1 MARVKLVEADTKNIK
16 VGTGLSWT
24 LYDAESGGSAVF
36 KQGDEV
42 TYAMLGRIVAMV
54 RKGIYREFADVADA
68 PTAHAAAPA
77 PKGEVEIAPPV
88 RRPRNLKIG
97 FFETVTHL
105 HTELASVFED
115 VEQGVSNKITY
126 RVYEL
131 AQQVQDISWVNPDAA
146 LGVVHMDQR
155 GKYTVRHPLHSAILC
170 ELASRTLT
178 MDEDDRLSMICAV
191 LTANAGMRRLQEQL
205 CAQKEPL
212 SDEQR
217 AQVHAHPE
225 RSIELLRA
233 VGVKDEKWLATILQ
247 HHEEH
252 DGKGYPRG
260 LDEKQLSRESMLV
273 SMTDRYHAMI
283 SARDY
288 RQAMS
293 PIESL
298 RSLYLS
304 LKDSK
309 KALLAQAFIK
319 MLGLYPPGMC
329 VRLFNG
335 DVGIVVRRGAKGGAP
350 RVMSFISPRGGPYE
364 KPVLRDTQH
373 AEFKIKE
380 LASIELIERSL
391 SAEQLWG

>member
-16 VGTGLSWT
+16 VGTGLPWT
-24 LYDAESGGSAVF
+24 LHDAESGGSAVF

-54 RKGIYREFADVADA
+54 RKGIYRDFAEGADA
-68 PTAHAAAPA
+68 PAAPAAAPA

-88 RRPRNLKIG
+88 RRQRNLKIG
-97 FFETVTHL
+97 FFETITHL
-105 HTELASVFED
+105 HAELAGVFED
-115 VEQGVSNKITY
+115 IEQGLSNKISH

-131 AQQVQDISWVNPDAA
+131 AQQVQDICWVNPDAA
-146 LGVVHMDQR
+146 LGVVHMDKR

-191 LTANAGMRRLQEQL
+191 ITSNIGMRQLQEQL

-217 AQVHAHPE
+217 AAVRAHPE
-225 RSIELLRA
+225 RGVELLRA
-233 VGVKDEKWLATILQ
+233 VGVKDAKWLETILQ

-260 LDEKQLSRESMLV
+260 LDESGLSRESMLV

-283 SARDY
+283 SARYY

-335 DVGIVVRRGAKGGAP
+335 DVGIVLRRGAKGAAP
-350 RVMSFISPRGGPYE
+350 RVMCFVSPRGGPYE
-364 KPVLRDTQH
+364 KPVVRDSQH
-373 AEFKIKE
+373 TEFKIKE
-380 LASIELIERSL
+380 VVSLELIEQPL
-391 SAEQLWG
+391 SAELLWG

>member
-1 MARVKLVEADTKNIK
+1 MARIKLVEADTKNIK
-16 VGTGLSWT
+16 VGSGLPWM
-24 LYDAESGGSAVF
+24 LYDAENGGTALF
-36 KQGDEV
+36 KQGEEV
-42 TYAMLGRIVAMV
+42 TYAMLGRIVALV
-54 RKGIYREFADVADA
+54 RKGVYRDFVDAPATADA
-68 PTAHAAAPA
+68 QTTPAH
-77 PKGEVEIAPPV
+77 KGEVEVAPPV

-115 VEQGVSNKITY
+115 IERGIRNKISH

-131 AQQVQDISWVNPDAA
+131 AQQVQDICWVNPDAA
-146 LGVVHMDQR
+146 LGVVHMDKR
-155 GKYTVRHPLHSAILC
+155 GNYTVRHPLHSAILC
-170 ELASRTLT
+170 ELASRTFT
-178 MDEDDRLSMICAV
+178 MDEDDRLSMVCAV
-191 LTANAGMRRLQEQL
+191 LTSNIGMRQLQEQL
-205 CAQKEPL
+205 HAQKEPL

-217 AQVHAHPE
+217 AAVRSHPE

-233 VGVKDEKWLATILQ
+233 VGVKDEKWLETILQ

-252 DGKGYPRG
+252 DGNGYPRG
-260 LDEKQLSRESMLV
+260 LDETQLSRESMLV

-319 MLGLYPPGMC
+319 MLGLHPPGMC

-335 DVGIVVRRGAKGGAP
+335 DVGIVVRRGVKGGAP

-364 KPVLRDTQH
+364 KPVIRDTQH

-380 LASIELIERSL
+380 LGSIDLIERPV